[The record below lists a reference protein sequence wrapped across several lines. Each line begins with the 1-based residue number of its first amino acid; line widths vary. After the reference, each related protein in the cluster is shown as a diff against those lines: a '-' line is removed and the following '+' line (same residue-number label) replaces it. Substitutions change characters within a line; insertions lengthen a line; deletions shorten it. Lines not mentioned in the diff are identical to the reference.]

1 MKRKFWTDFFWLLV
15 FAFVGTLIMVLA
27 IIPISALTRD
37 TLMLHLIQWGQTLL
51 IMLLPAIL
59 WTILYKKERVS
70 EVMLTRKTSWK
81 VIALIV
87 VLMIVSLPALDA
99 LATTCES
106 LPLPEPLAKWAKNN
120 AEAQQMAVDTMLG
133 LKGVGGWFELIML
146 MCVGTALG
154 EEWMFRGALLRCFK
168 GYNKHWAAVLVGFLF
183 SLIHLE
189 AYGFIPRWLLGTGFV
204 YLVYWTGSIW
214 PSVIAHAINNLW
226 ALIEMKEAPK
236 MLEHFGAVSV
246 CVSVVLMVL
255 VLWLIYRECQQRA
268 MGAIGVGAD
277 DRIDT
282 DRES

>member
-59 WTILYKKERVS
+59 WTIIYKKERVS
-70 EVMLTRKTSWK
+70 EVMHTRMTSWK

-87 VLMIVSLPALDA
+87 VLMIVSLP
-99 LATTCES
+99 
-106 LPLPEPLAKWAKNN
+106 AKNN

-255 VLWLIYRECQQRA
+255 VLWLIYRESQQRA
-268 MGAIGVGAD
+268 MGSIGVGAD

>member
-27 IIPISALTRD
+27 IIPISAFTQG
-37 TLMLHLIQWGQTLL
+37 TLMLHLTQWGQTLL

-59 WTILYKKERVS
+59 WTILYKKETIR
-70 EVMLTRKTSWK
+70 EVMHTRKISWK
-81 VIALIV
+81 VVGMIV

-99 LATTCES
+99 LAKGCES
-106 LPLPEPLAKWAKNN
+106 LPLPEPLASWAKNN
-120 AEAQQMAVDTMLG
+120 AEAQQMAIDTMLG
-133 LKGVGGWFELIML
+133 LSGIGGWFELIML
-146 MCVGTALG
+146 MCVGTAFG

-189 AYGFIPRWLLGTGFV
+189 AYGFIPRWLLGTAFV

-236 MLEHFGAVSV
+236 MLEHFGAVWV

-255 VLWLIYRECQQRA
+255 VLWLIYREGQQHA
-268 MGAIGVGAD
+268 TSPIGIGSD
-277 DRIDT
+277 DRIDP